1 MSGYSFLEF
10 DHSSTLSKIKMN
22 YPVSSFSKVI
32 LLFKLQNTMQKLVS
46 NFRSHEVL
54 DNLILDLLT
63 LIIIITLLLLWVTV
77 PPLLLQCQELEA

>member
-1 MSGYSFLEF
+1 
-10 DHSSTLSKIKMN
+10 MN

-54 DNLILDLLT
+54 DNLVLDLLT
-63 LIIIITLLLLWVTV
+63 LIIIIITLLLLWVTV